1 MTADGFTSWHGFAT
15 EIARLER
22 PDAPARIV
30 PIASNEYPT
39 PARRPG
45 NSRLSNEKLLRRF
58 GVALPKW
65 EVCLE
70 ALYTMRRDDWGRL
83 HG

>member
-1 MTADGFTSWHGFAT
+1 MTAGGFTSWHGFAT

-22 PDAPARIV
+22 SDAPARIV
-30 PIASNEYPT
+30 PIASSEYPT
-39 PARRPG
+39 LARRPG

-65 EVCLE
+65 EACLE
-70 ALYTMRRDDWGRL
+70 AFYEMRREGGGRP
-83 HG
+83 HD